1 MGVLQIF
8 VSSNL
13 GVVLE
18 DERLEVFLLL
28 FDPLLLRARGTR
40 IDHTIEHVVKSE
52 IEGKTVVMEAIIPV
66 HLACRREQ
74 QHADTKENDHANQ
87 GECEVPVPQHSK
99 HKYYQEYGH
108 PCRVSPTK
116 GEEALLSVDHFVAH
130 HYLLSFASGYNYL
143 LFFSNNILLFP
154 GKVRSHTWDVI

>member
-8 VSSNL
+8 VCSIL

-18 DERLEVFLLL
+18 DERLEVFLFLL
-28 FDPLLLRARGTR
+28 NPLLLRGCGSSV
-40 IDHTIEHVVKSE
+40 DHTIEHVVKSE
-52 IEGKTVVMEAIIPV
+52 IEGRTVVMQAIIPV

-99 HKYYQEYGH
+99 YKYYQE
-108 PCRVSPTK
+108 
-116 GEEALLSVDHFVAH
+116 
-130 HYLLSFASGYNYL
+130 
-143 LFFSNNILLFP
+143 
-154 GKVRSHTWDVI
+154 